1 MDEKRYKELLER
13 RKPSNPCPCG
23 GYMSD
28 WHSHASDCI
37 EINSKGG
44 TSYKDH
50 HIWCNK
56 WHNPRK
62 GCEMCE
68 KLYRDYPVKKGESGD
83 ELMKKH
89 FPNNIVRGGK
99 P

>member
-37 EINSKGG
+37 EINKGTG
-44 TSYKDH
+44 RGKDYG
-50 HIWCNK
+50 K
-56 WHNPRK
+56 EKKKRK
-62 GCEMCE
+62 G
-68 KLYRDYPVKKGESGD
+68 R
-83 ELMKKH
+83 
-89 FPNNIVRGGK
+89 K
-99 P
+99 PKRS